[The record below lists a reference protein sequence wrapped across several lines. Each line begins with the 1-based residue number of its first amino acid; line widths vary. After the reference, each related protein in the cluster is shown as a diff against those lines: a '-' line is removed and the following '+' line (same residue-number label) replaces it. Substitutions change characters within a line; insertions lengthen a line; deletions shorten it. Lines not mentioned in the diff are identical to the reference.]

1 MWVAKSPGVRLT
13 HGGTAEKHGFFR
25 EAISVR
31 KSLSCF
37 TSEIRA
43 WSMAL
48 GSTGCRDTTERLNA
62 RGKTGVSVPYA
73 GLVEA
78 VSAERISAG

>member
-1 MWVAKSPGVRLT
+1 MEVKLCGVAKPPVVRLT

-43 WSMAL
+43 WS
-48 GSTGCRDTTERLNA
+48 ERS
-62 RGKTGVSVPYA
+62 G
-73 GLVEA
+73 
-78 VSAERISAG
+78 